1 MTRIVDLASLRATA
15 ADPGAPPG
23 KCCGQHAPDWTGR
36 PYVLACQ
43 LCPKS
48 PTYWRRG
55 DGTSPAGPPVK
66 GSGNDSRNP
75 CEQARPEVV
84 LETGAHKT
92 VADTIRKDRRAD
104 PRHE

>member
-1 MTRIVDLASLRATA
+1 
-15 ADPGAPPG
+15 
-23 KCCGQHAPDWTGR
+23 
-36 PYVLACQ
+36 
-43 LCPKS
+43 
-48 PTYWRRG
+48 
-55 DGTSPAGPPVK
+55 VK